1 MIRAEQLT
9 ISNTLILRF
18 IVMEQRALLRY
29 FISFTE

>member
-9 ISNTLILRF
+9 ISNTLILLF
-18 IVMEQRALLRY
+18 IVMEQRAFLRY